1 VSVSDTGTATAT
13 ASVTEEPG
21 FAALAAT
28 LHQADFAPEPP
39 VNIDEAFELARLFT
53 LSMFELA
60 GVPEAI
66 NKLYTETRPHYQVG
80 DLTIQGMDQP
90 DPAIRAKMQGI
101 LDRRT
106 QLFDTED
113 DLRSAMRSLLDLGTA
128 TVASVNGDFKLFYR
142 EFVTL
147 SADDNNGVNPEVV
160 RAQDPA
166 QAAVILNFLRALKR
180 AILRVTQ
187 NLSVYGT
194 RGTTPLVDKW
204 SSIMNDSLDVLD
216 YVARRGNKVVS
227 SDADDRA
234 AWSLLAALAGSSRS
248 TVKAYVVNAREGGD
262 LLKLAVQVYAA
273 IQSNQLG
280 SNGLDNES
288 DVFLEDLF
296 FTDGR
301 IVPGKLSVVLK
312 APATSIKEQLT
323 PLWP

>member
-1 VSVSDTGTATAT
+1 
-13 ASVTEEPG
+13 
-21 FAALAAT
+21 
-28 LHQADFAPEPP
+28 
-39 VNIDEAFELARLFT
+39 
-53 LSMFELA
+53 MFELA
-60 GVPEAI
+60 AVPESI

-90 DPAIRAKMQGI
+90 DPQIRTTMQSI

-128 TVASVNGDFKLFYR
+128 TVPAVNGDFKLMYR

-147 SADDNNGVNPEVV
+147 SADDNNGVNPADV

-194 RGTTPLVDKW
+194 RGTTPLVEKW
-204 SSIMNDSLDVLD
+204 SSIMNDSLAVLD
-216 YVARRGNKVVS
+216 YVAKNKVVS

-234 AWSLLAALAGSSRS
+234 AWSLLAALSDRSRS

-273 IQSNQLG
+273 IQSGQLG
-280 SNGLDNES
+280 SSGLDNES

-296 FTDGR
+296 FTDDR
-301 IVPGKLSVVLK
+301 VVPGKLGVALK
-312 APATSIKEQLT
+312 APATSIKEHLT